1 MKNVGPH
8 YRIKGGVHA
17 KKGKGVFIVEGRKR
31 RGASI
36 CRGSIEERVHL
47 SFQVTPNIT
56 NTLCGKK
63 GWHTENGARLLT
75 CKSVDS
81 KEWVPLTPHHRHTQ
95 WSRKEKGVHKA
106 GPEVGIQ

>member
-1 MKNVGPH
+1 VGLH

-17 KKGKGVFIVEGRKR
+17 KKGKDVFIVKGRKG

-36 CRGSIEERVHL
+36 CGGSIEKRVYP
-47 SFQVTPNIT
+47 SFQITPNVASI
-56 NTLCGKK
+56 LCGKK
-63 GWHTENGARLLT
+63 GWHTENGTRLPI
-75 CKSVDS
+75 CKLVDS
-81 KEWVPLTPHHRHTQ
+81 KEWIPLIPYRRHTQ